1 MREME
6 KEQHFVDTPLSGQS
20 CSAHGMQIVEL
31 GSFGHLRVVE
41 QKPLAALSG

>member
-31 GSFGHLRVVE
+31 EFRTSCL
-41 QKPLAALSG
+41 